1 MFPVWMWTNIVLEKS
16 FSFLTTMHT
25 PNVTGVPLVA
35 DAVWY
40 KVGTR
45 VSVKATQ
52 SIGGLEKCC

>member
-1 MFPVWMWTNIVLEKS
+1 MWTNIVLEKS

-25 PNVTGVPLVA
+25 PNATGVPLVA

-45 VSVKATQ
+45 VSVKGTQ